1 MLAKAG
7 PVETLAHKLRSYLPP
22 SLSALVAI
30 IQDHEHYAEFVELV
44 REILPE
50 KERDILGE
58 STPSKQIELFA
69 KEFEKRYFPLSE
81 SLQYE
86 DEQSYHDLLCS
97 IPLIPLG
104 IGYEDY
110 DRIVQDGNAG
120 ILLMTCF
127 LEHPYDDDGARI
139 ALIEAGSD
147 YVPAEWLGK
156 IPSGGF
162 STGEMHRLLDDTPYS
177 DLAAWGDVL
186 FCSTGNFFLDIDDE
200 MYYNSVPPDW
210 SRENVEW
217 LTRAWREAQ
226 EKQDAVFEMSG
237 RFEREPGE
245 FFKEVIEF
253 IAKRQE
259 SKDGAK
265 TDTAD

>member
-1 MLAKAG
+1 MPAKAG

-58 STPSKQIELFA
+58 STPSKQISLFA
-69 KEFEKRYFPLSE
+69 KEFERRYFPLSE

-86 DEQSYHDLLCS
+86 NEQSYYDILCN

-110 DRIVQDGNAG
+110 DRLVQDGNDG
-120 ILLMTCF
+120 IMLMTVF
-127 LEHPYDDDGARI
+127 FEQPYGDDGARI
-139 ALIEAGSD
+139 ALVEGCRD
-147 YVPAEWLGK
+147 YVSPELMQK
-156 IPSGGF
+156 IPVKGYSID
-162 STGEMHRLLDDTPYS
+162 EMHHLLDATPYS
-177 DLAAWGDVL
+177 DLAVWGDIL
-186 FCSTGNFFLDIDDE
+186 FCNTDNFFLDTDDE
-200 MYYNSVPPDW
+200 MYYNSLPPDW
-210 SRENVEW
+210 SRENIEW

-226 EKQDAVFEMSG
+226 EKQEAVFEMAG
-237 RFEREPGE
+237 KFEHKPKE
-245 FFKEVIEF
+245 FFQEVIEF

-265 TDTAD
+265 ADTAD